1 MISILGVPII
11 SSDFLLV
18 LRHWTVKG
26 SEKKNDNSHVLNKQ
40 NTFFD
45 LSFVQE
51 KDKSKQDFLL
61 SYCGLD
67 RVGNW
72 FQSFI
77 SDALPHKMK

>member
-18 LRHWTVKG
+18 LRHWTVKC
-26 SEKKNDNSHVLNKQ
+26 SEEKDGNSHVLSKQ

-61 SYCGLD
+61 RYCGLD

-72 FQSFI
+72 F
-77 SDALPHKMK
+77 